1 MTIPFLKMQGAA
13 NDFVVED
20 HRVPFVPETDARLEP
35 LVRRLCDRRRGVGA
49 DGVLLLER
57 GPGAQFDFAMRYFNA
72 DGRPAEFC
80 GNGARCLARLALDL
94 GLGTG
99 GEVRFQTAVG
109 AQRARRGSEG
119 RGIEL
124 SFGEVDGSG
133 PSETVDALGREFI
146 GRRALTGV
154 PHFVVPVERVEWV
167 PVKEWGSALRHHP
180 AFGPAGTNVD
190 FVARLAPGRIAMRT
204 YERGVEDET
213 LACGSGAMASAL
225 WATAEGDRPPIAI
238 VTAGGDELRVGLEP
252 VGRAGA
258 KPGAA
263 PADTPAAARWDV
275 RLVGPAEV
283 VYRGEWTE
291 ATPAAAAVAAGA

>member
-13 NDFVVED
+13 NDFVVVD
-20 HRVPFVPETDARLEP
+20 HRVAFLPETDARLEP

-57 GPGAQFDFAMRYFNA
+57 GPGPGSNLDFAMRYFNA

-109 AQRARRGSEG
+109 VQRARRGNGG

-124 SFGEVDGSG
+124 HFGEVDGCG
-133 PSETVDALGREFI
+133 PVETVEALGRGFT

-180 AFGPAGTNVD
+180 AFGPSGTNVD
-190 FVARLAPGRIAMRT
+190 FIARLAPGRVAMRT

-225 WATAEGDRPPIAI
+225 WAVAEGDAPPIAI
-238 VTAGGDELRVGLEP
+238 VTAGGDELEVGLTPPATPGVEP
-252 VGRAGA
+252 SVGPAG
-258 KPGAA
+258 
-263 PADTPAAARWDV
+263 ARWDV
-275 RLVGPAEV
+275 RLTGPAEV

-291 ATPAAAAVAAGA
+291 AAPAASAVAAGA

>member
-13 NDFVVED
+13 NDFVVVD
-20 HRVPFVPETDARLEP
+20 HRAPFLPATDAGLEP

-57 GPGAQFDFAMRYFNA
+57 GNDVDFAMRYYNA
-72 DGRPAEFC
+72 DGRPADFC

-94 GLGTG
+94 GLGSG
-99 GEVRFQTAVG
+99 GEVRFHTAVG
-109 AQRARRGSEG
+109 VQRARRGDDG
-119 RGIEL
+119 KGIEL
-124 SFGEVDGSG
+124 HFGVVQG
-133 PSETVDALGREFI
+133 PGPAEIVEAMGRGFT

-167 PVKEWGSALRHHP
+167 PVKEWGSALRHH
-180 AFGPAGTNVD
+180 ATFGPAGTNVD
-190 FVARLAPGRIAMRT
+190 FIARLAPGRVAMRT

-225 WATAEGDRPPIAI
+225 WAIAEGDVPPIAI
-238 VTAGGDELRVGLEP
+238 VTAGGDELWVSVRPGP
-252 VGRAGA
+252 HGAG
-258 KPGAA
+258 
-263 PADTPAAARWDV
+263 WDV
-275 RLVGPAEV
+275 RLTGPAEV

-291 ATPAAAAVAAGA
+291 AAAAVPAGA